1 MEYRSIGDLI
11 LKTMRNDKWTLS
23 DRLYGVLTGPI
34 LAVGPPWPE
43 DPEAYRL
50 LGDLDQMMRRL
61 QKGLP
66 DPGVDKMLSKMSDA
80 KLNVLAGAVVRVG
93 ERLAIR
99 PDAKSIQ

>member
-1 MEYRSIGDLI
+1 MDHRSIGDVI

-34 LAVGPPWPE
+34 PAVGPPWPE

-66 DPGVDKMLSKMSDA
+66 VDEMLSKMSDA
-80 KLNVLAGAVVRVG
+80 ELNVLAGAVVRVG